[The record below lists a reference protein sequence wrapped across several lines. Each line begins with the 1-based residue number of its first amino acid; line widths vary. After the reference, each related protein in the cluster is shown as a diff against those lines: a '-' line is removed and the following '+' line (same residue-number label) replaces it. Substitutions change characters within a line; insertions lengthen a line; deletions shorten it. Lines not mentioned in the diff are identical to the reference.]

1 MIDIGAGHVT
11 ELQSQAAVLAS
22 RQLGTIIVAK
32 VVCIA
37 AHAPAAGRTTTAVY
51 LARAMAW
58 SGRSTLLVDWDPR
71 GDAARTLAVSIPQ
84 LHPWATRQP
93 LGSHFQ
99 PTGVEGL
106 SMLAGAFDRTTIAA
120 VDAWNSTRRRAAGD
134 ELTEQVAPFEFVV
147 IDCPAA
153 SASFTEV
160 ALWAASEVLLPLR
173 CGQGCLDLVPPTIE
187 SIRQIWRTPGKELAF
202 SGVLLT
208 QYDTADPSSPGWEQ
222 DVREFFGDVVFET
235 VIPREVGWPATL
247 GVPGLEAESHAARAY
262 IELCMEVLG
271 K

>member
-1 MIDIGAGHVT
+1 
-11 ELQSQAAVLAS
+11 
-22 RQLGTIIVAK
+22 
-32 VVCIA
+32 
-37 AHAPAAGRTTTAVY
+37 
-51 LARAMAW
+51 MAW

-71 GDAARTLAVSIPQ
+71 GDAARALAASVQCP
-84 LHPWATRQP
+84 HPWATDQP

-106 SMLAGAFDRTTIAA
+106 SLLAGSFDRATIAA
-120 VDAWNSTRRRAAGD
+120 VDGWDSPRRRAAGNA
-134 ELTEQVAPFEFVV
+134 LSEQVGHFDFVV

-153 SASFTEV
+153 AVRFTEA

-187 SIRQIWRTPGKELAF
+187 SVRQIWQTPGKELAF

-235 VIPREVGWPATL
+235 VIPREVERPTSP
-247 GVPGLEAESHAARAY
+247 GVPGLEDRSHAARAY

-271 K
+271 R